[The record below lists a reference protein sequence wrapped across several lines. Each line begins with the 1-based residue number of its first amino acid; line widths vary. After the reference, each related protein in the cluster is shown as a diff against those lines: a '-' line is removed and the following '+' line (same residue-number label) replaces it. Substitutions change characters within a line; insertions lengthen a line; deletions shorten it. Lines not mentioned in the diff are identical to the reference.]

1 MRRRDAPQG
10 ATADPPPPP
19 GLLHFARIPALPRHR
34 LHRQPRLQAFII
46 VDPPPEEG
54 EEFFSLCDEFGLS
67 FVPLAGTAH
76 ARDPRQSRPPRA
88 SCCSR
93 RTPVAS
99 AFSSMRIPDNYTL
112 LLFVIR
118 NSNTTPRVESVSRSE
133 EIL

>member
-1 MRRRDAPQG
+1 MNLSSSCVPRGEPSPRAFDLA
-10 ATADPPPPP
+10 
-19 GLLHFARIPALPRHR
+19 ARTSARYHW
-34 LHRQPRLQAFII
+34 HTSRLQRAGSRGFII
-46 VDPPPEEG
+46 IDPPPEEG